1 MKPHKKATRKHSER
15 HPVARKTSRARMKRP
30 APSASPAAGSGWNDE
45 QQYATVRPSG
55 EFTAGEIGAPDAE
68 TTPDQNNPLGVQGG
82 RGPLNEE
89 GEGDRQNDQLA
100 ELESDVDA
108 KKDLENRR

>member
-1 MKPHKKATRKHSER
+1 MPD
-15 HPVARKTSRARMKRP
+15 
-30 APSASPAAGSGWNDE
+30 GWNDE
-45 QQYATVRPSG
+45 ALFTDNKATG
-55 EFTAGEIGAPDAE
+55 TFTAGELGQPDSDRKPDAG
-68 TTPDQNNPLGVQGG
+68 NSGGVQGG

-108 KKDLENRR
+108 AKDLERRR